1 MRNGLLIALA
11 VLFELTGWIWILQ
24 GIGVL
29 PGSFMSGQA
38 VWAVI
43 GAILVTVAGALLI
56 IVVRSRLT
64 RE

>member
-11 VLFELTGWIWILQ
+11 LLFELTGWVWILQ

-38 VWAVI
+38 VWAAI
-43 GAILVTVAGALLI
+43 GAILVAVSGVLLI
-56 IVVRSRLT
+56 IVMRSRLT

>member
-11 VLFELTGWIWILQ
+11 VLFELTGWVWILQ

>member
-11 VLFELTGWIWILQ
+11 LLFELTGWVWILQ

-43 GAILVTVAGALLI
+43 GAILVTVAGTLLI

>member
-1 MRNGLLIALA
+1 VRYGSLIAVAAL
-11 VLFELTGWIWILQ
+11 LELVGWVFILQ

-29 PGSFMSGQA
+29 PGSFMTGQL

-43 GAILVTVAGALLI
+43 GAVLVTVAGALLVA
-56 IVVRSRLT
+56 VVRSRLT